1 MKRSK
6 RSLKDEIRNGTSL
19 LEIIGENIDVY
30 VELFHGSYYRNKKRT
45 RKEII
50 KIVIDDLNNDLEKL

>member
-6 RSLKDEIRNGTSL
+6 KSLKDEIRNGTSL
-19 LEIIGENIDVY
+19 LEIIGENIDVH
-30 VELFHGSYYRNKKRT
+30 VEFFYGSYYQNKKQT

-50 KIVIDDLNNDLEKL
+50 KIIIDDLNSELKEL

>member
-6 RSLKDEIRNGTSL
+6 KSLKDEIRDGTSL
-19 LEIIGENIDVY
+19 LEIIGENIDVH
-30 VELFHGSYYRNKKRT
+30 VELFHGVYYRNKKRT

-50 KIVIDDLNNDLEKL
+50 KIVIDDLNKDLEKL